1 MVENVLLA
9 TPRWTRDGGVGAHVQ
24 SSAAALARHGVCVTV
39 VVARVEEDEGRPGV
53 TTQGTPNEQE
63 PPSVTAQ
70 GQSDVMA
77 QGPPSVTTQGPPDV
91 TVIEAPRLFD
101 AGAPLDE
108 RLAGALSC
116 GPDAVHL
123 HQLDDPALV
132 AALRA
137 HAPVVVSA
145 HAYTACASGVHY
157 FKPGREC
164 TRAHGPGCVASF
176 ALRGCAH
183 TRHPKTL
190 PAKYRNAGRGVTA
203 LREADLAVAYSR
215 AVEHHLAANGIARRR
230 VVPLFPTLTLSPA
243 ASHPLAVPASAA
255 EPAPSAGA
263 GAASARE
270 HTQPTREHTTRPR
283 VVFAGRIDAPKG
295 VDVLLRAVRTVDA
308 ELVICGDGRR
318 LEAMRR
324 LARRLGIERRVH
336 FRGWLGADALA
347 GELAGATVVAI
358 PSRWPEPFGL
368 VGIEAL
374 AAGRPVVASL
384 AGGVRDW
391 LDDGVTGLGVPPADP
406 HSLARA
412 LQQLLTD
419 PERCRAMGEAGREA
433 VAARFSPERHV
444 AALMDGYAAARART
458 SASVRQ

>member
-1 MVENVLLA
+1 MVETVLLA

-24 SSAAALARHGVCVTV
+24 ASAAALARHGVGVTV
-39 VVARVEEDEGRPGV
+39 VAARVDGMEGTPGVGVTVVAARVEGRE
-53 TTQGTPNEQE
+53 GTP
-63 PPSVTAQ
+63 
-70 GQSDVMA
+70 G
-77 QGPPSVTTQGPPDV
+77 V
-91 TVIEAPRLFD
+91 TVIEAPRLCD
-101 AGAPLDE
+101 ADAPLEE
-108 RLAGALSC
+108 RLGGALSC
-116 GPDAVHL
+116 GPDVLHL

-132 AALRA
+132 TALRA

-164 TRAHGPGCVASF
+164 TRAHGPGCVANF
-176 ALRGCAH
+176 VLRGCAH

-190 PAKYRNAGRGVTA
+190 PTKYRNAGRGVAA

-215 AVEHHLAANGIARRR
+215 AVEQHLAANGVARRR
-230 VVPLFPTLTLSPA
+230 VVPLFPTL
-243 ASHPLAVPASAA
+243 AVA
-255 EPAPSAGA
+255 
-263 GAASARE
+263 
-270 HTQPTREHTTRPR
+270 PTREPATSPR

-295 VDVLLRAVRTVDA
+295 VDVLLRAMRTVDA

-318 LEAMRR
+318 SEAMRR
-324 LARRLGIERRVH
+324 LAQRLRIERRVH

-347 GELAGATVVAI
+347 RELAGAAVVAI

-374 AAGRPVVASL
+374 AAGRPVVASF

-406 HSLARA
+406 RTLARA
-412 LQQLLTD
+412 LQQILAN
-419 PERCRAMGEAGREA
+419 PERGRAMGEAGRET

-444 AALMDGYAAARART
+444 AALVEGYEAARAGWAADRPT
-458 SASVRQ
+458 AMPPSASLQRLHQRRKLGGGRSC